1 MGQMLRPWK
10 TILELEL
17 DAPKAVFQQIAD
29 GIIEEIQKGRLRPG
43 TPLPGSRELAADL
56 GVNRKTVVLAY
67 EELLAE
73 GWLSSVPK
81 KGTFVSEKL
90 PDPKRQAPGGPVPP
104 VASTFSYNVFTYTKP
119 LIPVHAKAPIVFGDG
134 MPDVKLA
141 PLDELARAYRRVFGQ
156 KARWKLMGY
165 GNAKGEERL
174 LTALG
179 QMLRYDR
186 GMRAE
191 AENLCVTRGSQMAL
205 YLTAQTLV
213 KPGDTVAVENPGYD
227 AVWQSFRHAGAV
239 LEPVPVDEQGICTA
253 ALEKL
258 CKRKPIKAVY
268 VTPHHQYPTS
278 VTMKAGRRMQLVN
291 LSNQYKFAIV
301 EDDYDHDYHFGPRSL
316 LPLASCGQAANV
328 IYIST
333 LSKLVAPAIRLGY
346 VAGPKDFIDSL
357 ANLRKLIDRQGDAVM
372 EQAVAELLE
381 EGEIRKHARRALNV
395 YRERQEA
402 MATYLHRYL
411 GDQVT
416 FQQPEGGLAFWVKFK
431 RPTDVQEL
439 AEALLKKGVKIA
451 SCGAY
456 SFDGKPLNAVRLGY
470 ATLTVA
476 ELEEGIKIMRSVLAT
491 LHEPVFQA
499 ETAPAC

>member
-1 MGQMLRPWK
+1 MLRPWK

-29 GIIEEIQKGRLRPG
+29 GIIEEIQKGRLLPG
-43 TPLPGSRELAADL
+43 TPLPGSRELAADI

-90 PDPKRQAPGGPVPP
+90 PELKQQDPASHKPALE
-104 VASTFSYNVFTYTKP
+104 STFSYNLFPDTKP
-119 LIPVHAKAPIVFGDG
+119 IIPVTSKAPIVFGDG

-165 GNAKGEERL
+165 GNEKGEERL
-174 LTALG
+174 LTALS

-186 GMRAE
+186 GMRTE
-191 AENLCVTRGSQMAL
+191 AENICVTRGSQMAL

-213 KPGDTVAVENPGYD
+213 RPGDTVAVENPGYE
-227 AVWQSFRHAGAV
+227 AVWRSFRHAGAL
-239 LEPVPVDEQGICTA
+239 LEPVPVDEQGICTD

-278 VTMKAGRRMQLVN
+278 VTLKAGRRMHLVQ
-291 LSNQYKFAIV
+291 LSNQYNFAIV
-301 EDDYDHDYHFGPRSL
+301 EDDYDHDYHFGQRSL

-402 MATYLHRYL
+402 MATYLHKYL

-416 FQQPEGGLAFWVKFK
+416 FQQPEGGLAFWVEFK
-431 RPTDVQEL
+431 KPTNITEL

-456 SFDGKPLNAVRLGY
+456 SFNGKPLNAVRLGY
-470 ATLTVA
+470 ATLTIQ
-476 ELEEGIKIMRSVLAT
+476 ELEKGIKTMASVLAT
-491 LHEPVFQA
+491 LDEPVLQA
-499 ETAPAC
+499 EVESAC

>member
-1 MGQMLRPWK
+1 MLRPWK

-29 GIIEEIQKGRLRPG
+29 GIIEEIQKGRLLPG
-43 TPLPGSRELAADL
+43 TPLPGSRELASDI

-90 PDPKRQAPGGPVPP
+90 PELKQQDPASHKPALE
-104 VASTFSYNVFTYTKP
+104 STFSYNLFPDTKP
-119 LIPVHAKAPIVFGDG
+119 IIPVTSKAPIVFGDG

-165 GNAKGEERL
+165 GNEKGEERL
-174 LTALG
+174 LTALS

-186 GMRAE
+186 GMRTE
-191 AENLCVTRGSQMAL
+191 AENICVTRGSQMAL

-213 KPGDTVAVENPGYD
+213 RPGDTVAVENPGYE
-227 AVWQSFRHAGAV
+227 AVWRSFRHAGAL
-239 LEPVPVDEQGICTA
+239 LEPVPVDEQGICTD

-278 VTMKAGRRMQLVN
+278 VTLKAGRRMHLVQ
-291 LSNQYKFAIV
+291 LSNQYNFAIV
-301 EDDYDHDYHFGPRSL
+301 EDDYDHDYHFGQRSL

-402 MATYLHRYL
+402 MATYLHKYL

-416 FQQPEGGLAFWVKFK
+416 FQQPEGGLAFWVEFK
-431 RPTDVQEL
+431 KPTNITEL

-456 SFDGKPLNAVRLGY
+456 SFNGKPLNAVRLGY
-470 ATLTVA
+470 ATLTIQ
-476 ELEEGIKIMRSVLAT
+476 ELEKGIKTMASVLAT
-491 LHEPVFQA
+491 LDEPVLQA
-499 ETAPAC
+499 EVESAC

>member
-29 GIIEEIQKGRLRPG
+29 GIIEEIQKGRLLPG
-43 TPLPGSRELAADL
+43 TPLPGSRELAADI

-90 PDPKRQAPGGPVPP
+90 PNPKRTAPAGPVPA
-104 VASTFSYNVFTYTKP
+104 VASTFSYNVFTDTKP
-119 LIPVHAKAPIVFGDG
+119 IIPVQAKAPIVFGDG

-174 LTALG
+174 LTALS
-179 QMLRYDR
+179 QLLRSDR
-186 GMRAE
+186 GMRTD
-191 AENLCVTRGSQMAL
+191 AENICVTRGSQMAL
-205 YLTAQTLV
+205 YLTAHTLI
-213 KPGDTVAVENPGYD
+213 KPGDTVAVEDPGYD

-239 LEPVPVDEQGICTA
+239 LEPVPVDEQGICTT

-258 CKRKPIKAVY
+258 CKRKPVKAVY
-268 VTPHHQYPTS
+268 VTPHHQYPTA
-278 VTMKAGRRMQLVN
+278 VTMKAGRRMHLVN

-301 EDDYDHDYHFGPRSL
+301 EDDYDHDYHFGQRSL

-346 VAGPKDFIDSL
+346 VAGPKEFIDSL

-402 MATYLHRYL
+402 MATYLRRYL

-416 FQQPEGGLAFWVKFK
+416 FQQPEGGLAFWITFTQ
-431 RPTDVQEL
+431 PTDVKVL

-456 SFDGKPLNAVRLGY
+456 SFHGKPLNAVRLGY
-470 ATLTVA
+470 ATLTIP
-476 ELEEGIKIMRSVLAT
+476 ELEEGIRIMRDVLAT
-491 LHEPVFQA
+491 LHEPVLRAVA
-499 ETAPAC
+499 EPVC